1 MKILQIITG
10 LGDGGAEKFLI
21 DLSNELSKNNEVII
35 CSLFDVKKDMF
46 LSESLDKKI
55 KVVSLNKKLG
65 FDFKI
70 LFSVYSLIKTE
81 KPDVV
86 NTHLRALFYSSL
98 SIIFSKTK
106 FFHTVHNMAEKE
118 TTYVFRKIYKVF
130 FKYFHVTPIA
140 IAKKVLESIQKEYS
154 DSFNVL
160 IENGVKKLDVSNSI
174 SSVQNEIETYKT
186 TKNTKILLSIG
197 RISEQKNFSLLVKT
211 TNKLVMQGF
220 DITLLIIGRDHGE
233 LSSLESI
240 ACDRVHFLGTKK
252 NVIDYI
258 ANADAFCMS
267 SIYEG
272 MPIVLLESLSMGCIP
287 ICTPAGGIVDIVDKH
302 IGFLSNGFSELDYY
316 NVMKLFMHS
325 DDVTI
330 KEMQYNCKQLFT
342 NKYNIIKTAE
352 NYFNLYQTAINN

>member
-1 MKILQIITG
+1 MKILHIITG
-10 LGDGGAEKFLI
+10 LGDGGAEKFVI
-21 DLSNELSKNNEVII
+21 DLSNELSKNNEVIL
-35 CSLFDVKKDMF
+35 CSLFDIKKDMF
-46 LSESLDKKI
+46 LTESLSKKI

-70 LFSVYSLIKTE
+70 LLSVYSLIKKE

-98 SIIFSKTK
+98 SILFSKTN
-106 FFHTVHNMAEKE
+106 FFHTVHNMADKE
-118 TTYVFRKIYKVF
+118 TTYFFRNIYKIF
-130 FKYFHVTPIA
+130 FKYFNVTPIA

-160 IENGVKKLDVSNSI
+160 IENGVKELDISSNI
-174 SSVQNEIETYKT
+174 TSVQNEIKNYKIT
-186 TKNTKILLSIG
+186 ENTKILLSIG
-197 RISEQKNFSLLVKT
+197 RIGEQKNFSLLVKT
-211 TNKLVMQGF
+211 ANKLVMEGF

-233 LSSLESI
+233 LSFLESI

-287 ICTPAGGIVDIVDKH
+287 ICTPAGGIVDIIDKN
-302 IGFLSNGFSELDYY
+302 IGFISNGFSELDYY

-325 DDVTI
+325 NDVAI
-330 KEMQYNCKQLFT
+330 KEMKYNCKQLFT
-342 NKYNIIKTAE
+342 NRYNITTTAE